1 MLIRS
6 VRAMESLGRRLAA
19 VTVPGTIIF
28 LQGELGAG
36 KTTLVRG
43 FLRALGVT
51 SAVKSPTYTLV
62 EPYETTV
69 GPVAHID
76 LYRLNSPQ
84 ELEYAGLRD
93 QFNGKTI
100 CLIEWPERGT
110 GLLPVPDLHV
120 QIEKQEGN
128 RRNLGLTTET
138 AAGARIYA
146 DFVAADKVKTL

>member
-19 VTVPGTIIF
+19 VTVPGAVVF

-62 EPYETTV
+62 EPYTTV
-69 GPVAHID
+69 AGPVMHFD
-76 LYRLNSPQ
+76 LFRVKDPQ

-93 QFNGKTI
+93 HFNDETI
-100 CLIEWPERGT
+100 CLIEWPERGS
-110 GLLPVPDLHV
+110 GVLPIPELRI
-120 QIEKQEGN
+120 QIDKRAGN
-128 RRNLGLTTET
+128 TRALTVTAET
-138 AAGARIYA
+138 IAGARIYA
-146 DFVAADKVKTL
+146 DVVLANKIKTT